1 MYFLMGTDL
10 YKCIIASLAHRWI
23 LCSVEPFESA
33 IGTFNPL
40 AANEVYYMEKNLV
53 MFSSKTLI
61 YLTYNCILSL
71 DATCTFTSCL
81 NWNVCWQTQ
90 PPYKVYFFLIS

>member
-1 MYFLMGTDL
+1 MLMYFLMGTDL

-33 IGTFNPL
+33 IWTFYPL
-40 AANEVYYMEKNLV
+40 STNEVYYMAKNLV

-61 YLTYNCILSL
+61 YLTYNCILSS
-71 DATCTFTSCL
+71 DATCTFTSGL
-81 NWNVCWQTQ
+81 N
-90 PPYKVYFFLIS
+90 